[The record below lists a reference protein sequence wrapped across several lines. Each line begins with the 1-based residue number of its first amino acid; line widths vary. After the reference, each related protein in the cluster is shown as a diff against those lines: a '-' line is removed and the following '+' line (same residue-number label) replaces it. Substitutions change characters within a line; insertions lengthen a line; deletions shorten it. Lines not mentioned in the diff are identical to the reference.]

1 MDAAWPAKIMAVS
14 LAAALFVLAGCTPP
28 NAFEEFDIDRT
39 SLSADATQRVIVSA
53 NRGRG
58 PDGRRIVCA
67 EPSPDAITAMASALG
82 VGVRTGIPG
91 TGATPIPLDAQF
103 QQALAQQVAYVG
115 VRNSTIQL
123 LRDGLYRACE
133 AYMNG
138 AVGDFGYAL
147 ILSNYGRL
155 MVALLAA
162 EGVTRAPFTG
172 PTVLGSRS
180 DAGNGAG
187 DANGTSD
194 GSARGSGGSAGS
206 AGARRAS
213 AGGSGT
219 PGASEGGGNWP
230 SDTSINRILNTVDE
244 LAGSQASKDS
254 DILVACLMWSD
265 RSSFRSDGVEGSS
278 LDAFCRE
285 VIGKF
290 PGDVGEA
297 NKSGAWFGQVK
308 QNGSRPR

>member
-53 NRGRG
+53 IRGRG

-82 VGVRTGIPG
+82 AGVRTGIPG
-91 TGATPIPLDAQF
+91 TGATPIPLDAHF

-172 PTVLGSRS
+172 PTVLTSRS

-187 DANGTSD
+187 GANGTSD
-194 GSARGSGGSAGS
+194 GSARGSGGLAGS
-206 AGARRAS
+206 AGARRA
-213 AGGSGT
+213 
-219 PGASEGGGNWP
+219 
-230 SDTSINRILNTVDE
+230 
-244 LAGSQASKDS
+244 
-254 DILVACLMWSD
+254 
-265 RSSFRSDGVEGSS
+265 
-278 LDAFCRE
+278 
-285 VIGKF
+285 
-290 PGDVGEA
+290 
-297 NKSGAWFGQVK
+297 
-308 QNGSRPR
+308 